1 MLDRFLIAFE
11 SIADSLKR
19 IADASGGAATPDAT
33 PDAEPEKPA
42 RGRKSAKAAKADTT
56 APAPAPAPAPAKEE
70 APPVTAGPVTAG
82 PVTEDSVNAAG
93 FKYGTLKKAVIEQAT
108 KGGVFKQQVIDTLAH
123 YGVAKADQIPAE
135 LWEDAYNRI
144 TGSGDTDEED
154 FA

>member
-19 IADASGGAATPDAT
+19 IADASGGAATPDA
-33 PDAEPEKPA
+33 EPEKPA
-42 RGRKSAKAAKADTT
+42 RGRKSAKSAKADTE
-56 APAPAPAPAPAKEE
+56 APAPAPAKEE
-70 APPVTAGPVTAG
+70 APAVTAGPVTAG